1 MLSKQEM
8 STMEIIQK
16 KLSDIKLYVKPIGK
30 IDVNTAAEFG
40 TTTNDLLDDI
50 KELVIDFAEISYISS
65 IGLRVLLELQKRMN
79 QQGSMTITNVSPEI
93 MQIFTMT
100 GFSNILT
107 IA

>member
-1 MLSKQEM
+1 MY
-8 STMEIIQK
+8 I
-16 KLSDIKLYVKPIGK
+16 KPIGK
-30 IDVNTAAEFG
+30 IDINTAAEFG

-50 KELVIDFAEISYISS
+50 KELVLDFAEITYISS

-79 QQGSMTITNVSPEI
+79 QQGVMTITNVAPEV
-93 MQIFTMT
+93 MEIFKMT